1 MIRNATE
8 KDASRLAEILIF
20 SKRVA
25 YRSIF
30 QNDKVS
36 FGEMQVLPLAMEYIK
51 NPELLEH
58 IFVYDDEFVKG
69 MINIQLHDGN
79 SAEIKEL
86 YIDPF
91 FQNQKIGSQLLEF
104 LEVQMQNLGI
114 SNIFLWVLEKN
125 DTARKFYEKHHFRA
139 TTEKALEKGTEEY
152 IIQYRNSL

>member
-8 KDASRLAEILIF
+8 KDASRIAEILIF

-58 IFVYDDEFVKG
+58 IFVYDDE
-69 MINIQLHDGN
+69 
-79 SAEIKEL
+79 
-86 YIDPF
+86 
-91 FQNQKIGSQLLEF
+91 
-104 LEVQMQNLGI
+104 
-114 SNIFLWVLEKN
+114 
-125 DTARKFYEKHHFRA
+125 KHHFRA

>member
-8 KDASRLAEILIF
+8 KDASRIAEILIF

-139 TTEKALEKGTEEY
+139 TAEKALEKGTEEY

>member
-8 KDASRLAEILIF
+8 KDASRIAEILIF

>member
-1 MIRNATE
+1 
-8 KDASRLAEILIF
+8 
-20 SKRVA
+20 
-25 YRSIF
+25 
-30 QNDKVS
+30 
-36 FGEMQVLPLAMEYIK
+36 MQVLPLAMEYIK

-125 DTARKFYEKHHFRA
+125 
-139 TTEKALEKGTEEY
+139 
-152 IIQYRNSL
+152 IWCS

>member
-1 MIRNATE
+1 MIRKAAE
-8 KDASRLAEILIF
+8 KDASRIAEILIF

-58 IFVYDDEFVKG
+58 IFVYDEFVKG